1 MKENFVTGTSKYP
14 ESPEA
19 VLRIPN
25 AYQPPAGWNKHRQEA
40 GTTSK
45 EGAILVQ
52 TKGGDNSWK
61 SRQDCFKCGKPG
73 HIARECPEKEGKQ
86 EQMHVN
92 VEVDAGMEDED
103 LNQGENIF
111 VKKKEGGVV
120 NKNWLILL
128 STHLLKPGK
137 L

>member
-1 MKENFVTGTSKYP
+1 MKENFVMGTSKYP

-19 VLRIPN
+19 VLQIPN
-25 AYQPPAGWNKHRQEA
+25 AYQPPSGWNKRRQEA
-40 GTTSK
+40 GTMSK
-45 EGAILVQ
+45 EGAIFGV
-52 TKGGDNSWK
+52 TEGGDNSWK

-73 HIARECPEKEGKQ
+73 YIARECPEKEGKQ
-86 EQMHVN
+86 EQIHVN
-92 VEVDAGMEDED
+92 VEVDVGTEEED
-103 LNQGENIF
+103 LNQGENIL

-128 STHLLKPGK
+128 STHLLKSGK

>member
-1 MKENFVTGTSKYP
+1 MNKNFVMGTSKYP

-19 VLRIPN
+19 VLQITN
-25 AYQPPAGWNKHRQEA
+25 AYQPHGGWNNRRQEA

-45 EGAILVQ
+45 EGAILAQ

-92 VEVDAGMEDED
+92 VEVDTGMEDED

-111 VKKKEGGVV
+111 LKKKEGGVV
-120 NKNWLILL
+120 SKNWLILL
-128 STHLLKPGK
+128 STHLLKSGK

>member
-1 MKENFVTGTSKYP
+1 MKENFVTGTSKHP

-25 AYQPPAGWNKHRQEA
+25 AYQPPAEWNKHRQEA
-40 GTTSK
+40 GITSK

-52 TKGGDNSWK
+52 TEGGDNSWK

-92 VEVDAGMEDED
+92 VEVDTGMEDED
-103 LNQGENIF
+103 LGQGENIF
-111 VKKKEGGVV
+111 LKKNKGGVV